1 MKMYQLLRNNVESG
15 PYTVDGLK
23 QMRLEKLDLIWI
35 KDESITWKYPSELH
49 ELRQFAPKAEL
60 TRATIVNNAKEKQIR
75 YFKEYNISSDY
86 KKMNISY
93 INEPDAFAS
102 DIPEG
107 YEYLVAADNANK
119 YGGTMAISGDAVCDV
134 QPDSNNAEV
143 MEYNVLGEKQ
153 KVETAEMV
161 ADHQQFTTVI
171 KVKSKKKKSAEPA
184 SPFVKNKKIIFNIA
198 GLGMLLTSFMSQL
211 KL

>member
-23 QMRLEKLDLIWI
+23 QICLEQLDLIWI
-35 KDESITWKYPSELH
+35 EDESITWKYPSELH
-49 ELRQFAPKAEL
+49 ELKQFAPKAAL
-60 TRATIVNNAKEKQIR
+60 TEATIINNAKEKQIR
-75 YFKEYNISSDY
+75 YFKEYNIPSDY
-86 KKMNISY
+86 KKKNISY
-93 INEPDAFAS
+93 INEPDAFTS

-119 YGGTMAISGDAVCDV
+119 YGGTMTIAGNAVCDA
-134 QPDSNNAEV
+134 QPEVNNAEL

-153 KVETAEMV
+153 KVETAEIV

-171 KVKSKKKKSAEPA
+171 KVKTKTKKSPEPA
-184 SPFVKNKKIIFNIA
+184 KPFVENKKIIFNIA
-198 GLGMLLTSFMSQL
+198 GLGMLITSRMSQL